1 MLQKVEKCELWC
13 TCFITKTEESFPTR
27 EREELPNR
35 AKNFGREQERER
47 KSKKKTATK
56 KSKQQH
62 KSVKMGELDIFVL
75 FLSICGLKWL
85 LFEKEQ
91 HNLYPSNTP
100 HEKKRKKTRRKKW

>member
-1 MLQKVEKCELWC
+1 MVYL
-13 TCFITKTEESFPTR
+13 FHSKTEESFPTR

-47 KSKKKTATK
+47 KSKKKKTATK

-62 KSVKMGELDIFVL
+62 KSVKMGEFLDILCAFSVNL
-75 FLSICGLKWL
+75 RLKWL
-85 LFEKEQ
+85 LFFEHQ